1 MLHIAYSEYY
11 HHILPLGHR
20 FPMSKYPFIVQQ
32 LLREGTIEEGNL
44 FEPEIGPFEYIEWT
58 HSSDYIEKLRSN
70 SLTKLEQRKIGFPYS
85 TRLLEREINIMNGTI
100 QAALKALQHGISF
113 NIAGGT
119 HHAYRD
125 RGEGFCIFNDI
136 AIAAN
141 YLLRMNLVKRVLVI
155 DLDVHQG
162 NGTASI
168 FANDERVFT
177 FSMHGEK
184 NYPFKKEQSDLDIG
198 LPNYTEDREYLD
210 YLVQALD
217 RIIPMSKPDFIFYQS
232 GVDILATDKLGKMSV
247 SREGCKKRDRMV
259 LQAAFDNDIPLTA
272 VMGGGYSPEIND
284 IVEAHCNTYR
294 LAQQLFFNKGVLSVA
309 E

>member
-11 HHILPLGHR
+11 HHVLPLGHR

-32 LLREGTIEEGNL
+32 LLREGTIQQANL
-44 FEPEIGPFEYIEWT
+44 FEPEQAPFEYIEWT
-58 HSSDYIEKLRSN
+58 HSADYIQKLQGG
-70 SLTKLEQRKIGFPYS
+70 SLSRMEERKIGFPYS
-85 TRLLEREINIMNGTI
+85 KRLLEREVNIMNGTI
-100 QAALKALQHGISF
+100 QAALKALDHGVSF

-119 HHAYRD
+119 HHAFKD

-136 AIAAN
+136 AIGAN
-141 YLLRMNLVKRVLVI
+141 YLLRNNLAQSILVI

-162 NGTASI
+162 NGTAAI
-168 FANDERVFT
+168 FAKDPRVFT

-198 LPNYTEDREYLD
+198 LPNHTRDEEYLM
-210 YLVQALD
+210 YLEQALD
-217 RIIPMSKPDFIFYQS
+217 RVIPLSKPDFIFYQS
-232 GVDILATDKLGKMSV
+232 GVDILETDKLGKMSV
-247 SREGCKKRDRMV
+247 SREGCKRRDEMV
-259 LQAAFDNDIPLTA
+259 LSAAFENGIPLTA

-294 LAQQLFFNKGVLSVA
+294 LAQQLYFGTPA
-309 E
+309 

>member
-11 HHILPLGHR
+11 HHVLPLGHR

-32 LLREGTIEEGNL
+32 LLREGTITQANL
-44 FEPEIGPFEYIEWT
+44 FEPEKAPFELIEWT
-58 HSSDYIEKLRSN
+58 HSADYIEKLKTG
-70 SLTKLEQRKIGFPYS
+70 SLTRLEQRKIGFPFS
-85 TRLLEREINIMNGTI
+85 DRLLEREINIMNGTL
-100 QAALKALQHGISF
+100 QAVFKALEHGVSF

-119 HHAYRD
+119 HHAFKD

-141 YLLRMNLVKRVLVI
+141 YLLNKGLAKSILVI

-162 NGTASI
+162 NGTAAI
-168 FANDERVFT
+168 FADDPRVFT

-198 LPNYTEDREYLD
+198 LPNGTRDDEYLT
-210 YLVQALD
+210 YLEQALD
-217 RIIPMSKPDFIFYQS
+217 RIVPMSRPDFILYQS
-232 GVDILATDKLGKMSV
+232 GVDILETDKLGKMSI
-247 SREGCKKRDRMV
+247 SREGCKKRDEMV
-259 LQAAFDNDIPLTA
+259 LKVAYENEIPLTA

-294 LAQQLFFNKGVLSVA
+294 LAQQIFYGT
-309 E
+309 